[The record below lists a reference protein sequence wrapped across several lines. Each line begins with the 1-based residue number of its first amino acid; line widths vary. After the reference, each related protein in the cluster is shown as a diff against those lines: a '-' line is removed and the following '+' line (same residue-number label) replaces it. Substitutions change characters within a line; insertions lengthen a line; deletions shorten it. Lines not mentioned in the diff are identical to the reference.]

1 MADIMPNIALNRK
14 RLQVEVT
21 SMRLNLER
29 FDLRVM
35 ELVEEQQ
42 KLTENKEATLKRIT
56 ELEKQIQEMK

>member
-1 MADIMPNIALNRK
+1 MADIMPNVALNRK